1 MKIVVYAQGGGLKK
15 TYNRMAQEEYC
26 RRLEH
31 YCDVSVVDAASRQL
45 ANYARFEDGVRV
57 LLDARGQELTSREL
71 ADRLQDLMNMG
82 TRKLS
87 FYVGGAEGFNP
98 SLQGFIEQNAQARPL
113 SPGVSVLSLGK
124 LTLPHELAR
133 VLLLEQLY
141 RAFSILKGE
150 PYDK

>member
-15 TYNRMAQEEYC
+15 TYNRMAQDEYC

-31 YCDVSVVDAASRQL
+31 YGDVRVVDAASRQL
-45 ANYARFEDGVRV
+45 ANYARFEEGVRV
-57 LLDARGQELTSREL
+57 LLDARGQELSSREL

-82 TRKLS
+82 ARKLS
-87 FYVGGAEGFNP
+87 FFIGGAEGFNP
-98 SLQGFIEQNAQARPL
+98 SLLSFIEENAHARPL
-113 SPGVSVLSLGK
+113 SPGVSVLSLGR

-133 VLLLEQLY
+133 IILLEQLY

>member
-1 MKIVVYAQGGGLKK
+1 MPHRDSW
-15 TYNRMAQEEYC
+15 T
-26 RRLEH
+26 
-31 YCDVSVVDAASRQL
+31 
-45 ANYARFEDGVRV
+45 NYARFEEGVRV
-57 LLDARGQELTSREL
+57 LLDARGQELSSREL

-98 SLQGFIEQNAQARPL
+98 SLQSFIEQSAHARPL

-133 VLLLEQLY
+133 IILLEQLY